1 MALFVRDLTDEER
14 AKLARLARSQTA
26 PVRLARRAEIVLR
39 SAAGATAPAI
49 ARGLGLAEKTVRA
62 WLERF
67 NAAGLEG
74 LDDAP
79 RAGRPPT
86 YTEESRGRVI
96 AKARGRPPEPAA
108 GEVPPTCHWT
118 LDRLAAA
125 LNAEGVPIRRS
136 QVRRILK
143 ADGITVLCVDE
154 LGPVA
159 ARAYPGPSWADA
171 GHRPHFRPDYRRD
184 GYLWAYGAL

>member
-1 MALFVRDLTDEER
+1 MALLVRDLTDEER

-62 WLERF
+62 RLERF

-74 LDDAP
+74 LEDAP
-79 RAGRPPT
+79 RPGRPPT

-96 AKARGRPPEPAA
+96 AKARGRPPEPADGA
-108 GEVPPTCHWT
+108 APPTCHWT

-143 ADGITVLCVDE
+143 AERIKWQKPRTWLQSDDPEFAEKRGLSSGST
-154 LGPVA
+154 PSRPTA
-159 ARAYPGPSWADA
+159 ARSSA
-171 GHRPHFRPDYRRD
+171 
-184 GYLWAYGAL
+184 